1 MVTPYQFQC
10 DYIAGC
16 TPQIMDALLHHNL
29 TEVLDAISELE
40 TLRHGFPF
48 EMDGAVIKVNDRTL
62 YPVLGATAKAPR
74 WARAFKYAPEQAE
87 TVIEAISI
95 QVGRSGVLTPGQT

>member
-29 TEVLDAISELE
+29 TEVPGYCEDMFCKEAE
-40 TLRHGFPF
+40 
-48 EMDGAVIKVNDRTL
+48 AN
-62 YPVLGATAKAPR
+62 PR
-74 WARAFKYAPEQAE
+74 SLQE
-87 TVIEAISI
+87 S
-95 QVGRSGVLTPGQT
+95 